1 MEVAVEEGA
10 VVVAAAELVTC
21 ATAITM
27 NSASTPWRALRRI
40 ENTSFPNQPKT
51 HTTTAI
57 TSTTISASFVR
68 SRSIVYTARN
78 DERSGNELD
87 AAGAP
92 SAPVATRTSAYS
104 SSRTGA

>member
-1 MEVAVEEGA
+1 MVAGGEGA
-10 VVVAAAELVTC
+10 VGGAAAEPVTC

-40 ENTSFPNQPKT
+40 ENTSFPNQPST

-78 DERSGNELD
+78 LDLSVSVLER
-87 AAGAP
+87 AA
-92 SAPVATRTSAYS
+92 S
-104 SSRTGA
+104 